1 MPLRCIIAILI
12 HGVFV
17 YLLEPP
23 LLYRVYYFRFLAA
36 LLAGCIAWLVSRITD
51 RGFDHAV
58 NRTRRNAEA
67 GSRSWS

>member
-1 MPLRCIIAILI
+1 MPLKCIIAILM

-23 LLYRVYYFRFLAA
+23 LLYRVYYSRFLAA
-36 LLAGCIAWLVSRITD
+36 LLAACFAWLVSRIID

-67 GSRSWS
+67 GSRS